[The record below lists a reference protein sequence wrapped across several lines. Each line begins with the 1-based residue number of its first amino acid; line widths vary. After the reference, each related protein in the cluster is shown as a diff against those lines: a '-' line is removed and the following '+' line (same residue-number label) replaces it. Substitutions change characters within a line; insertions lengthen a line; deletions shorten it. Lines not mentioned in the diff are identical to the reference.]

1 MQKENSNNEQF
12 SYNDSL
18 KKYKKPKSE
27 KYFILNKIF
36 YRPIASLL
44 VKLLFHTR
52 ITPNQLT
59 LTSFFFGIAAASFF
73 VLGKHIY
80 LIIGGVLLQFSQF
93 LDVADGMLA
102 RSKNSGSQ
110 FGAYLDLFLDR
121 ITDFIV
127 ISGII
132 TGYYLISK
140 NITMLIIGLVTLALY
155 FLQVTLFYISVIHI
169 KDFKAGE
176 TEESRAFVI
185 FLVLI
190 FAVANRF
197 DIFIYL
203 LALETIINVLFR
215 IGYLFKLRNNLNN
228 K

>member
-1 MQKENSNNEQF
+1 M
-12 SYNDSL
+12 

-44 VKLLFHTR
+44 VKLFFHTR

-59 LTSFFFGIAAASFF
+59 LTSFFFGILSASFF
-73 VLGKHIY
+73 ILGEHVF
-80 LIIGGVLLQFSQF
+80 LIIGAILLQFSQI

-102 RSKNSGSQ
+102 RAKNSGSQ

-121 ITDFIV
+121 ITDFI
-127 ISGII
+127 ITSGIV

-140 NITMLIIGLVTLALY
+140 NITILIIGLVSLALY

-169 KDFKAGE
+169 KDVKAGE
-176 TEESRAFVI
+176 TEESRAIGIFVI
-185 FLVLI
+185 LI
-190 FAVANRF
+190 FAAVNRF
-197 DIFIYL
+197 DLLIYL
-203 LALETIINVLFR
+203 IAIETSVNILLRIGNLFR
-215 IGYLFKLRNNLNN
+215 LKKTFQK
-228 K
+228 

>member
-1 MQKENSNNEQF
+1 MQKENSKNEKF
-12 SYNDSL
+12 SYDNSL

-27 KYFILNKIF
+27 KYFILNTIF

-44 VKLLFHTR
+44 VKLFFQTR
-52 ITPNQLT
+52 VTPNQIT
-59 LTSFFFGIAAASFF
+59 VMSFLFGILAASSF

-80 LIIGGVLLQFSQF
+80 LIIGSVLLQFSQI
-93 LDVADGMLA
+93 LDVTDGMLA
-102 RSKNSGSQ
+102 RAKNSGSQ

-121 ITDFIV
+121 VTDFFI
-127 ISGII
+127 ISGIV
-132 TGYYLISK
+132 TGYYLISN
-140 NITMLIIGLVTLALY
+140 NITMLIIGLASLAIY

-185 FLVLI
+185 FLLLI

-197 DIFIYL
+197 DLLIYL
-203 LALETIINVLFR
+203 IGIETCVNVLFR
-215 IGYLFKLRNNLNN
+215 IGYLFKLR
-228 K
+228 KKF